1 MINEEISQLRKTVET
16 LTGDITQFQEN
27 IQLNE
32 LISFFCLKLFCL
44 FSIVIVTLN
53 FVEGRGEAVLLGHF
67 SSISKKL

>member
-32 LISFFCLKLFCL
+32 LISFFLSLIFFVFNCICYIKLC
-44 FSIVIVTLN
+44 
-53 FVEGRGEAVLLGHF
+53 RG
-67 SSISKKL
+67 